1 MPSLACTACNSE
13 MAFAWVVKSDA
24 CAPRSIRPFYL
35 MNSRFLIETNMLS
48 EVAVRLLATFFLA
61 MDLSLVA
68 DQTVS
73 TLVTYVLIVNTLSSF
88 DIRIEDPRGYVKFFP
103 KRNVIQFSV

>member
-1 MPSLACTACNSE
+1 
-13 MAFAWVVKSDA
+13 
-24 CAPRSIRPFYL
+24 
-35 MNSRFLIETNMLS
+35 MLS
-48 EVAVRLLATFFLA
+48 EVTVRLLATFFLA

-88 DIRIEDPRGYVKFFP
+88 DITIEDPRDHVKFFL